1 MAPQGTNKRL
11 LFQVIVKRRFNLLVP
26 LLGLSTFLQV
36 LLSRKI
42 SHLKSQS
49 PGTMCPVHR
58 DAVRRAPGCP
68 GQPTEM
74 LSGKLQLLWKMTNDH
89 LASYV
94 FRLVG
99 LGFETYL
106 RDTEHLDKHKKNL
119 PVSQKHRCS
128 MSRRLHGQMTGSFSF
143 FLLLIQSVQ
152 FSLSVV
158 SDSLQPRGLQHA
170 RPPCPSPTPGACRSS
185 CLSSP

>member
-11 LFQVIVKRRFNLLVP
+11 LFQVTVKRRFNLLVP

-42 SHLKSQS
+42 SPLKSQS

-58 DAVRRAPGCP
+58 DAVRRAPRSP
-68 GQPTEM
+68 GQLTEM
-74 LSGKLQLLWKMTNDH
+74 LGGKLQLLWKMTNDH

-99 LGFETYL
+99 LGFGTCP
-106 RDTEHLDKHKKNL
+106 RDTEHLDKHIKK
-119 PVSQKHRCS
+119 
-128 MSRRLHGQMTGSFSF
+128 
-143 FLLLIQSVQ
+143 I
-152 FSLSVV
+152 SL
-158 SDSLQPRGLQHA
+158 
-170 RPPCPSPTPGACRSS
+170 
-185 CLSSP
+185 